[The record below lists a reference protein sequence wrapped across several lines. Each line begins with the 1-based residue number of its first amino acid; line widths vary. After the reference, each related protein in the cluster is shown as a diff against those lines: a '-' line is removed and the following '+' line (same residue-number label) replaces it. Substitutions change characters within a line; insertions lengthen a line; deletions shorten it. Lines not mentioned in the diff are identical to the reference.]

1 MTGTISEAPDDGEGA
16 AIAAPGRDSQEE
28 AHEAPV
34 SSFENEGMGKLL
46 SGTPRTALRA
56 CPRGAQRVPDC
67 LHFSK
72 K

>member
-1 MTGTISEAPDDGEGA
+1 M
-16 AIAAPGRDSQEE
+16 R
-28 AHEAPV
+28 APV